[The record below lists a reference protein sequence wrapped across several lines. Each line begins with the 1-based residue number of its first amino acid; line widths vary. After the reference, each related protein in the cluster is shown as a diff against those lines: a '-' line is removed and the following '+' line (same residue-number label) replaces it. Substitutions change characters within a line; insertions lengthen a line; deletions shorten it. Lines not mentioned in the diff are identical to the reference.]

1 MSKNPIFRNGQENKK
16 SNPASTCGCGSPPKV
31 NHFYRVTHCPCL
43 PILVDVCFCVRQL
56 SCLKNDRMT
65 KTERSHNLRLVGITE
80 RLHYSKQSIFNIMWN
95 NEYSTSRTIFYLRQ
109 QRRYMFSPAHPHLS
123 VCLSVCV
130 QDYSKTRAW
139 IWMKC
144 CVSTEWYLSDEVT
157 TYLFSWPSNLNAGP
171 ILVFLAQQS

>member
-80 RLHYSKQSIFNIMWN
+80 RLHYSKQSIFRIMWN
-95 NEYSTSRTIFYLRQ
+95 NEYSTSRTIFYLQQ
-109 QRRYMFSPAHPHLS
+109 QRRDMFSSAHQHS
-123 VCLSVCV
+123 FVCLSVCV

-144 CVSTEWYLSDEVT
+144 CVSTEWYSSDEVT
-157 TYLFSWPSNLNAGP
+157 THLFSWPSNINAGP
-171 ILVFLAQQS
+171 IWPEI